1 MPAIMEIRIIFSIFA
16 QLKSKREKWQKRE
29 ELPVSRRLPKRS
41 RLMNTDICKEYSF
54 LEVYESIMFTFLRG
68 ISTEKGAHES
78 EVFIRYYRKKTIS
91 GINESEID

>member
-68 ISTEKGAHES
+68 ISTEKGAKVLEDFIS
-78 EVFIRYYRKKTIS
+78 EYRRNRI
-91 GINESEID
+91 E